1 MILKKPYAFLIKY
14 FKLIHIILAILI
26 GYIIKGYSNITDFFV
41 SYTKSD
47 ASYTITSVTQYINP
61 FIYLALLI
69 IIIFSLAMF
78 ILMRKKKKPTLF
90 YIIIFV
96 YYLILMISVLI
107 ASNVIGSL
115 VEASLSQQTIRVFR
129 DIYLIISVPQYY
141 FIVMSI
147 IRGIGFDVKK
157 FNFSKDLQELEIK
170 SEDDE
175 EFEFIIGE
183 DSYLY
188 KRKIR
193 RFLRETKYYI
203 LENKLMISII
213 SGVIFIPLFIY
224 LIINS
229 NIINNIF
236 GSASNIGNFTIDLKE
251 AYETQYDYNGNLINK
266 NKKYLI
272 LDMIVTNKSN
282 KPQKFEETTFFLKRG
297 KNFYYN
303 KPSLRNYFIDIGKAY
318 TNENIASDA
327 TKNLIFVFEIENK
340 FSFNKYYLNILKEIT
355 YKDNQEV
362 YNYTKLKIKPIV
374 MNESPKRVE
383 RQEKEVIRLG
393 KNLFND
399 SNIILSN
406 IEIIPSYEYTYE
418 LCKNNICK
426 EYIDVIKPQDS
437 INQNLLI
444 ITYKTNLSKGIGIN
458 NTIKNNSD
466 FFDKFLKVEY
476 TLNNKEIV
484 KSFASRTYNNIENK
498 VFIDLP
504 KVIVDKSKLNIMINT
519 RNNHHFIKY
528 ES

>member
-14 FKLIHIILAILI
+14 FKLIHIILSALI
-26 GYIIKGYSNITDFFV
+26 GYIISSFSNITDFFV
-41 SYTKSD
+41 FYTKSD
-47 ASYTITSVTQYINP
+47 FSYTITSVSQYINP
-61 FIYLALLI
+61 LIYLALLI
-69 IIIFSLAMF
+69 VIIFSLAMF
-78 ILMRKKKKPTLF
+78 ILMRRKKKPTLF
-90 YIIIFV
+90 YIITFI
-96 YYLILMISVLI
+96 YYLILIIAVLI
-107 ASNVIGSL
+107 ASNAIKSL
-115 VEASLSQQTIRVFR
+115 VEASLSQQTTRVFR
-129 DIYLIISVPQYY
+129 DIYLIISIPQYY

-157 FNFSKDLQELEIK
+157 FNFNKDLQELEIK

-175 EFEFIIGE
+175 EFEFIIGK
-183 DSYLY
+183 DSYIY
-188 KRKIR
+188 KRKVR
-193 RFLRETKYYI
+193 RFVRELKYYI
-203 LENKLMISII
+203 LENKLIISII
-213 SGVIFIPLFIY
+213 SGVIFIPVIIY
-224 LIINS
+224 LIINL
-229 NIINNIF
+229 NFIDKIL
-236 GSASNIGNFTIDLKE
+236 GNIGNVDNFTIDLKE
-251 AYETQYDYNGNLINK
+251 AYETQYDYNGDLVNK
-266 NKKYLI
+266 DKKYII
-272 LDMIVTNKSN
+272 LNMTITNKSN
-282 KPQKFEETTFFLKRG
+282 SPQKFKETSFFLKRG
-297 KNFYYN
+297 KNIYYN

-318 TNENIASDA
+318 TNENITSQA
-327 TKNLIFVFEIENK
+327 TKNLIFVFEVKNK
-340 FSFNKYYLNILKEIT
+340 KSFNKYYLNILKEIT

-362 YNYTKLKIKPIV
+362 YNYSKLKIKPLVI
-374 MNESPKRVE
+374 NESPKRVV

-444 ITYKTNLSKGIGIN
+444 ITYKLNLAKEIGIN
-458 NTIKNNSD
+458 ETVKNNSD

-476 TLNNKEIV
+476 TLNNKNII

-504 KVIVDKSKLNIMINT
+504 KVITDKSDLNIMINT
-519 RNNHHFIKY
+519 RNSHHFIKF